1 MRNKTEIPLKQ
12 MIKIIGITSS
22 KYYRWLHMVGQEANG
37 NKVIP
42 KKKCLLPEE
51 KEAIINF
58 ARENYANN
66 DLFVKT
72 GYRRIAYIILDK
84 DIVHVSP
91 SSVNRVLKEANLLN
105 KWNTKKSNQKG
116 NGFKQPDSLHQHWH
130 TDIKYIKVQGKTL
143 FLITVIDGY
152 SRYITHH
159 EVRQNM
165 SELDVQIT
173 IQKAKDKY
181 PDAKPRIITDNGS
194 QFISKEFGQFIDQI
208 GATHIRTSVG
218 YPQSN
223 GKIERFNRTISGEC
237 LRIRPVFSVEKQ
249 KEVING
255 YIEYYNNERLHSAI
269 HYLTPSDVMNNLD
282 TEILA
287 NREKKLILAQEKRKR
302 YWRENGAA

>member
-1 MRNKTEIPLKQ
+1 M
-12 MIKIIGITSS
+12 
-22 KYYRWLHMVGQEANG
+22 
-37 NKVIP
+37 
-42 KKKCLLPEE
+42 
-51 KEAIINF
+51 
-58 ARENYANN
+58 
-66 DLFVKT
+66 
-72 GYRRIAYIILDK
+72 
-84 DIVHVSP
+84 
-91 SSVNRVLKEANLLN
+91 
-105 KWNTKKSNQKG
+105 
-116 NGFKQPDSLHQHWH
+116 QPDSLHQHWH
-130 TDIKYIKVQGKTL
+130 TDIKYIKVQGKML

-152 SRYITHH
+152 SRYIIHH

-181 PDAKPRIITDNGS
+181 PTAKPRIITDNGS

-208 GATHIRTSVG
+208 EATHIRTSVG

-223 GKIERFNRTISGEC
+223 GKIERFHRTISGEC

-269 HYLTPSDVMNNLD
+269 HYLTPSDIMNNLD